1 LAWTVEFDP
10 RALEELKRLDRQVQ
24 REVVRY
30 LRERIATDEEPR
42 RFGKPLRRD
51 MAGLWRY
58 RVGDYRIVCE
68 IRPLEIVVLVI
79 RVAHR
84 RHVYE

>member
-1 LAWTVEFDP
+1 MVWKVEFDP
-10 RALEELKRLDRQVQ
+10 RALDELERLDRQAQ
-24 REVVRY
+24 RDVVRY
-30 LRERIATDEEPR
+30 LRERIATMEDPR

-58 RVGDYRIVCE
+58 RVADYRIVCE
-68 IRPLEIVVLVI
+68 IREAEVVVFVV

-84 RHVYE
+84 SRVYE